1 MNGQIF
7 ELEVELK
14 KQIAVRE
21 VFIKRINDLS
31 QKSIYRGVDLT
42 EFYKEFLKEEE
53 QTLIPLLE
61 SLATKKY

>member
-42 EFYKEFLKEEE
+42 EFYQEFLKEEE